1 MRPTCICIYINTLK
15 SHTLNS
21 KPLQTTSSATSSSSS
36 SPLHIQFFSQATM
49 LSTNCKADHDHHQF
63 PQKSTD
69 SSNNCATFQIKQD
82 DQFFCRLLS
91 KESSVS
97 YPSFRV
103 SLAIP
108 FEWESEPGTPKSPLR
123 ETNFPT
129 LTPPPCYHFQ
139 TTMNTDFSSKRKV
152 KRPRFMLSKTLVN
165 FILCM
170 C

>member
-1 MRPTCICIYINTLK
+1 
-15 SHTLNS
+15 
-21 KPLQTTSSATSSSSS
+21 
-36 SPLHIQFFSQATM
+36 M

-63 PQKSTD
+63 PQKITN
-69 SSNNCATFQIKQD
+69 SNNCATFQIKQD

-108 FEWESEPGTPKSPLR
+108 FEWELEPGTPKSPFC
-123 ETNFPT
+123 ETTFPT

-139 TTMNTDFSSKRKV
+139 TNMNTDSSSKRKA

-165 FILCM
+165 FICCM
-170 C
+170 AKLFRHV